1 MHGRRLRYKLGNSIC
16 AAVVCGGVMEF
27 RPSLLRRVVAPV
39 AAATAFLAAGAA
51 LAQSDTMGPARANDP
66 LEGLNRG
73 LYAIHQ
79 GVDKVI
85 LRPAAKV
92 YIAVIPRPL
101 RQGVHNVI
109 LNLGE
114 PITVV
119 NDILQ
124 LKIGKAATATTRFA
138 ANSTVGV
145 LGLFDVAGR
154 SGLPYHAADFGQTLG
169 RYGVPSGPYL
179 FIPVLGPS
187 TVRDA
192 GSRFVDLTI
201 DPVRNVH
208 FDGERT
214 FRTTRMVVGA
224 LDLRALYDKDID
236 ELNRSATDPYV
247 TMRSA
252 YLQNRQSF
260 ISGGQVDVQSL
271 PSFGPETPPAAPRP
285 RSEADG
291 APGQQA
297 APDQRMVVAD
307 SFFRS
312 IQ

>member
-1 MHGRRLRYKLGNSIC
+1 
-16 AAVVCGGVMEF
+16 MES
-27 RPSLLRRVVAPV
+27 RPSLLRRAASP
-39 AAATAFLAAGAA
+39 AAAAGLCLVAGAA
-51 LAQSDTMGPARANDP
+51 VAQSDTLQAARTNDP

-73 LYAIHQ
+73 LYAIHR
-79 GVDKVI
+79 GVDRVV
-85 LRPAAKV
+85 LRPAAKI
-92 YIAVIPRPL
+92 YLAVVPRPL
-101 RQGVHNVI
+101 RRGVHNVI

-114 PITVV
+114 PLTVV
-119 NDILQ
+119 NDLLQ

-145 LGLFDVAGR
+145 FGLFDVASR
-154 SGLPYHAADFGQTLG
+154 AGLPYHAADFGQTLG
-169 RYGVPSGPYL
+169 RYGVPSGPYI

-192 GSRFVDLTI
+192 GGRLVDINI
-201 DPVRNVH
+201 DPVRKVH

-214 FRTTRMVVGA
+214 FRTTRVVVGA
-224 LDLRALYDKDID
+224 LDTRALYDKDLD
-236 ELNRSATDPYV
+236 ELERSATDPYV

-271 PSFGPETPPAAPRP
+271 PSFGPEPAPAPSRP
-285 RSEADG
+285 RSEADE
-291 APGQQA
+291 APPA
-297 APDQRMVVAD
+297 DPRATVVAE

-312 IQ
+312 IR